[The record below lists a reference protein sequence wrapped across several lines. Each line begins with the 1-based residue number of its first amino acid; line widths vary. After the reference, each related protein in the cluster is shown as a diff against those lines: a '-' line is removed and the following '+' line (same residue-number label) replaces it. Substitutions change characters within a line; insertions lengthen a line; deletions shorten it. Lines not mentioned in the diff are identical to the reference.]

1 MSTETEIKER
11 GIKALMKEL
20 GEVDTEIFIKMIL
33 REPFD
38 YTKWQ
43 RTLWDDKNVEQL
55 SREAMK
61 QKNK

>member
-20 GEVDTEIFIKMIL
+20 GEVDTEIFIKMII
-33 REPFD
+33 REPFN

-43 RTLWDDKNVEQL
+43 QNLWDYKTVNEI
-55 SREAMK
+55 SRDAMK
-61 QKNK
+61 

>member
-43 RTLWDDKNVEQL
+43 RTLWDDKNVEEI
-55 SREAMK
+55 SSEATK
-61 QKNK
+61 QNKQ

>member
-38 YTKWQ
+38 YTMWQ
-43 RTLWDDKNVEQL
+43 RTLWDDKSVEEI
-55 SREAMK
+55 SNEATK
-61 QKNK
+61 QNKI

>member
-43 RTLWDDKNVEQL
+43 RTLWDDKSVEEI
-55 SREAMK
+55 SSEATK
-61 QKNK
+61 QNKQ